1 MPTHKQFLRIVL
13 HSHYLFLL
21 LLFTGISLSHLRTTA
36 CGWFLISTRP
46 PGKKKKDLCIVFFT
60 LHGTHSSFTRILVT
74 VESFAALP
82 MAPKLAMKSE
92 AYALSSCEITHAK
105 KRKYD
110 FFNFFFIACVSI
122 LEAVEYISILCQM
135 TVRGGLWLFKN
146 ISC

>member
-46 PGKKKKDLCIVFFT
+46 PGKKKEDLCIVFFT

-92 AYALSSCEITHAK
+92 VYALSSCEITHAK
-105 KRKYD
+105 KKENMIFFI
-110 FFNFFFIACVSI
+110 FFNCMCFHS
-122 LEAVEYISILCQM
+122 
-135 TVRGGLWLFKN
+135 G
-146 ISC
+146 SC